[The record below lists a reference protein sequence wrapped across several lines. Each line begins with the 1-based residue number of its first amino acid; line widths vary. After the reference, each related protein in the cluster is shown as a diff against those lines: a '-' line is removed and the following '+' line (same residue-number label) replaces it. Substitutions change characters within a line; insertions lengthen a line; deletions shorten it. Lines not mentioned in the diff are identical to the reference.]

1 MKSSMATKKR
11 NTLKIHT
18 LVDENVYQTGLRSGS
33 RTVSNRKDQ
42 IENKDLEQI
51 AEYKVQIAA
60 ITN

>member
-1 MKSSMATKKR
+1 MATKKR